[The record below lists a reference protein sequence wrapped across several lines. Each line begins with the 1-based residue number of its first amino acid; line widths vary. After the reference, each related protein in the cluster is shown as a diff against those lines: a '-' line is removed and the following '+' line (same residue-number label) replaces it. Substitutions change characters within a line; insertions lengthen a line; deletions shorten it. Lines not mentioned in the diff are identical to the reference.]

1 MPLTGTIHDTSSTTA
16 IAPASSVGEMAADRT
31 MPTVVVA
38 RSPVA
43 GREQEFERW
52 LRRLVAAARQAPGHV
67 HSDIQPPNEVHP
79 GEWVILYQFTDSESL
94 NAWLTSETRD
104 EIVADG
110 GGLVAGAAREQV
122 VALAHQPEPVTA
134 VASFRLAPGNQ
145 ARYAEFHRLL
155 VERLTTFPGFLR
167 CEAFA
172 PIPGVQDETV
182 VVFAF
187 DSRQHLDDWLTSDAR
202 QRTLAEIDPY
212 LEGDRTI
219 NVVGGFAG
227 WFGRPGMA
235 RVKTWKQATIVLIG
249 ILPTSL
255 AINALRRWL
264 AADMNWI
271 LGVVVGNVLGVIA
284 LSWLLMPWL
293 TGLFANWLRR

>member
-1 MPLTGTIHDTSSTTA
+1 
-16 IAPASSVGEMAADRT
+16 

-38 RSPVA
+38 RSPVP
-43 GREQEFERW
+43 GREQEFEHW

-67 HSDIQPPNEVHP
+67 HSDIQPPDEIHP
-79 GEWVILYQFTDSESL
+79 GEWVILYQFIDADSL

-104 EIVADG
+104 GIVADG
-110 GGLVAGAAREQV
+110 RELVAGITREQV

-145 ARYAEFHRLL
+145 DRYAEFHRLL
-155 VERLTTFPGFLR
+155 IERLMTFPGFIR
-167 CEAFA
+167 CEAFP

-187 DSRQHLDDWLTSDAR
+187 DSRRHLDAWLGSDAR

-235 RVKTWKQATIVLIG
+235 RVKTWKQAAIVLLG

-255 AINALRRWL
+255 VITALRRWI
-264 AADMNWI
+264 APDMNWI
-271 LGVVVGNVLGVIA
+271 LGVVIGNVLGVIA

-293 TGLFANWLRR
+293 TRLFAAWLRR

>member
-1 MPLTGTIHDTSSTTA
+1 
-16 IAPASSVGEMAADRT
+16 MAADRT

-38 RSPVA
+38 RVPVP

-67 HSDIQPPNEVHP
+67 HSDIQPPDSVHP
-79 GEWVILYQFTDSESL
+79 GEWVILYQFTDADSL
-94 NAWLTSETRD
+94 SAWLTSETRD

-110 GGLVAGAAREQV
+110 RELVAGNAREQV

-155 VERLTTFPGFLR
+155 VDRLTTFPGFLR
-167 CEAFA
+167 CEAFP

-182 VVFAF
+182 VVLAF
-187 DSRQHLDDWLTSDAR
+187 DSRQHLDDWLESDAR

-235 RVKTWKQATIVLIG
+235 RVKTWKQASVVLLG
-249 ILPTSL
+249 ILPISL
-255 AINALRRWL
+255 AITAIRRWL
-264 AADMNWI
+264 APDMDWV

-293 TGLFANWLRR
+293 TRLFAGWLRS

>member
-1 MPLTGTIHDTSSTTA
+1 
-16 IAPASSVGEMAADRT
+16 MAADRT

-38 RSPVA
+38 RVPVP

-67 HSDIQPPNEVHP
+67 HSDIQPPDSVHP
-79 GEWVILYQFTDSESL
+79 GEWVILYQFTDADSL
-94 NAWLTSETRD
+94 SAWLTSETRD
-104 EIVADG
+104 AIVADG
-110 GGLVAGAAREQV
+110 RELVAGNAREQV

-155 VERLTTFPGFLR
+155 VDRLTTFPGFLR
-167 CEAFA
+167 CEAFP

-182 VVFAF
+182 VVLAF
-187 DSRQHLDDWLTSDAR
+187 DSRQHLDDWLESDAR

-235 RVKTWKQATIVLIG
+235 RVKTWKQASVVLLG
-249 ILPTSL
+249 ILPISL
-255 AINALRRWL
+255 AITAIRRWL
-264 AADMNWI
+264 APDMNWV

-293 TGLFANWLRR
+293 TRLFAGWLRS